1 MRRAV
6 NSPLAI
12 DQYFLGCRDI
22 AADKAIV
29 DAMPHVPE
37 SRQRNLLH
45 ILFEHG
51 ADEGLEAVPTLFH
64 HLGKTAQS
72 DVIANAAQLFGA
84 LRATSRHPETQTRLN
99 SVQIIQRSLNPRLA
113 YLAAIALNDAAVQVR
128 AEAAATI
135 RNLTIH
141 HWRTHYET
149 RLVLQDLSSDAPT
162 PDAAADRNL
171 AHAIVQTLQMIR
183 DERGHLLEA
192 LRDAVGNFDTH
203 HRTEVLQAAMLLA
216 EELEQSLFHPNT
228 LKRGKITQAMMELF
242 TDQIT
247 PELAPFVYIALCHP
261 EPRRR
266 VLNALAATRNDDF
279 FVGMIRCH
287 WLAREPRIRRG
298 LAFVRSLAWL
308 ADPMHAAFSLPAD
321 AATLAPGWLI
331 TLGIPT
337 DQKIALLRQFTLID
351 NPAANRAAVWALVQ
365 INVPASTLALRELLD
380 HENPALRRIVELEL
394 KHRRRIEDRLVPTRL
409 NRPEGWA
416 RMLHR
421 AAINEEFE
429 SLWNRFDQLDPREAG
444 AAGPCALRY
453 ISGFTTQVQVRLVS
467 NQAADR
473 LRAVRLIIALNVAP
487 EFARTLF
494 NMANDPDAEVR
505 AATLEAVARVHDET
519 ARRILERA
527 LADNNPLVQ
536 TAAIDA
542 LDYINDRRR
551 AELVAPHCDSL
562 HAPVRAAAV
571 RVLLRLHKPD
581 GANELLRMLND
592 PRPDHRCHALWII
605 DLLKLTPLHARVSEM
620 CHNDPDPR
628 IERIAHHVARRL
640 LKASN
645 SPNPAA
651 STQPAL
657 APKPAEETAS

>member
-1 MRRAV
+1 MDATL
-6 NSPLAI
+6 NI
-12 DQYFLGCRDI
+12 DQLVLASRDI

-29 DAMPHVPE
+29 DALPHVSE
-37 SRQRNLLH
+37 GRQRNLLR
-45 ILFEHG
+45 ILFSHVT
-51 ADEGLEAVPTLFH
+51 DEGLEAVPALYH
-64 HLGKTAQS
+64 HLGKAAQS
-72 DVIANAAQLFGA
+72 DVIANAAHLFGA
-84 LRATSRHPETQTRLN
+84 LRATSRHSDTQTRLN

-113 YLAAIALNDAAVQVR
+113 YLAAIALNDGAAQVR

-135 RNLTIH
+135 RHLTMH
-141 HWRTHYET
+141 HWRTHTET
-149 RLVLQDLSSDAPT
+149 RQVLQDLSSDAPG

-171 AHAIVQTLQMIR
+171 AHAIVQTLQLIR

-216 EELEQSLFHPNT
+216 EELEPSLFHPNT

-242 TDQIT
+242 TDQVT

-266 VLNALAATRNDDF
+266 VLAALAATRSDEF

-298 LAFVRSLAWL
+298 LACIRSLAWL

-321 AATLAPGWLI
+321 AAALAPGWLV

-351 NPAANRAAVWALVQ
+351 NAAANKAAVWALVQ
-365 INVPASTLALRELLD
+365 LNVPASTLALREILD
-380 HENPALRRIVELEL
+380 HEEPALRRIAEFEL
-394 KHRRRIEDRLVPTRL
+394 KHRRRIEGRLVPTRL
-409 NRPEGWA
+409 NRPEAWA

-421 AAINEEFE
+421 AAIDEEFE
-429 SLWNRFDQLDPREAG
+429 SLWNRYDQLDPREAG

-453 ISGFTTQVQVRLVS
+453 ISGFATQVQVRLVS

-473 LRAVRLIIALNVAP
+473 LRAVRLIIALNVAS

-494 NMANDPDAEVR
+494 NLANDPDAEVR

-527 LADNNPLVQ
+527 LADDNPLVQ

-542 LDYINDRRR
+542 LDQINDRRR
-551 AELVAPHCDSL
+551 ADLVAPHCDSL

-581 GANELLRMLND
+581 GANELLRMLGD

-605 DLLKLTPLHARVSEM
+605 DLLKLTPLRARVSEM
-620 CHNDPDPR
+620 CHNDPDSR
-628 IERIAHHVARRL
+628 IERIAHHIARRL
-640 LKASN
+640 LKV
-645 SPNPAA
+645 SPAPGHAPATQLAAHAKEPNEANP
-651 STQPAL
+651 
-657 APKPAEETAS
+657 